1 MNWTAEIQFNT
12 IYVLTVKRGI
22 SLTCNLFCFRKNVG
36 VFVLICLLRYSPF
49 DALQLISYTDEYFHC
64 ENCNGELLAESD
76 KLSSEEMGDGDDN
89 ARKRRREKLNDM
101 QQRID
106 VSTNFL

>member
-1 MNWTAEIQFNT
+1 LGCSESA
-12 IYVLTVKRGI
+12 VI
-22 SLTCNLFCFRKNVG
+22 SVS
-36 VFVLICLLRYSPF
+36 ICRYSAF

-64 ENCNGELLAESD
+64 ENCNGELIAESD
-76 KLSSEEMGDGDDN
+76 KLASEEMGDGDDN

-106 VSTNFL
+106 VSTNFLILLRPRNQTEKFK